1 MIMRG
6 RRICLL
12 TLASSLLAT
21 ASHGRADLAKPTP
34 AQLVWQDA
42 EIGLLYCF
50 DLAIAAELYTKNNT
64 YRQRIDPAKY
74 NPVNLDT
81 DRWLAVA
88 KAANAKYALFT
99 ATHFN
104 GFMQWQSD
112 AYPYGLKQSPWRD
125 GKGDVVGDFV
135 ASCRKAGV
143 LPGVFFSTH
152 RNVYQE
158 VWGHYVKWGK
168 GKGTPE
174 QEAYNRIAEKQ
185 FTELMTNYG
194 EMFHCWFDAG
204 NKTQEEGGGDML
216 SIFEKHQPN
225 GIFYHSSARSDVRW
239 VGNEKGHAGDPC
251 YATMPGLEQGGV
263 SHNKQAWRRCVGR
276 GDPDGTY
283 WSPAIVDIPLRGYR
297 GHTWFYKPGQDRIV
311 YPPEILMQKYYTSV
325 GRNANLVIGVVIKP
339 DGTIP
344 EADVK
349 SLTEFGR
356 LLRERF
362 SKPVAV
368 LEDTEGDTN
377 TLGLPEA
384 KEIDHVILQEQ
395 IPHGERVRDHVVEG
409 LEGDEWVKLAEGKVI
424 GHKWIHRF
432 KPRTVSRLRLRVTE
446 SLAPP
451 RIRSFACY
459 MIGDEQ

>member
-1 MIMRG
+1 
-6 RRICLL
+6 
-12 TLASSLLAT
+12 
-21 ASHGRADLAKPTP
+21 
-34 AQLVWQDA
+34 
-42 EIGLLYCF
+42 
-50 DLAIAAELYTKNNT
+50 
-64 YRQRIDPAKY
+64 
-74 NPVNLDT
+74 
-81 DRWLAVA
+81 
-88 KAANAKYALFT
+88 
-99 ATHFN
+99 
-104 GFMQWQSD
+104 
-112 AYPYGLKQSPWRD
+112 
-125 GKGDVVGDFV
+125 
-135 ASCRKAGV
+135 
-143 LPGVFFSTH
+143 
-152 RNVYQE
+152 
-158 VWGHYVKWGK
+158 
-168 GKGTPE
+168 
-174 QEAYNRIAEKQ
+174 
-185 FTELMTNYG
+185 
-194 EMFHCWFDAG
+194 
-204 NKTQEEGGGDML
+204 
-216 SIFEKHQPN
+216 
-225 GIFYHSSARSDVRW
+225 
-239 VGNEKGHAGDPC
+239 
-251 YATMPGLEQGGV
+251 
-263 SHNKQAWRRCVGR
+263 
-276 GDPDGTY
+276 
-283 WSPAIVDIPLRGYR
+283 
-297 GHTWFYKPGQDRIV
+297 
-311 YPPEILMQKYYTSV
+311 V